1 MLTCSCHNK
10 GPARACL
17 ERHDSRTNRIRLAVS
32 SFELTQRGHPLSP
45 RRRARSVDRTTRT
58 HRVTARLA
66 GMMASDMV
74 CHHAPI
80 APIFQWRAAS
90 SNLGQCRAIE
100 SALHG
105 ARSRG
110 RGGVSEAV
118 GRMLSVGRPQPKH
131 TSHTSRPH
139 PPCDQGSW
147 ASFRIKGSYRRGP
160 ALPGHSAGAARSGW
174 PLRGASARQMG
185 PARR

>member
-74 CHHAPI
+74 LPPRTHRSDIPMARC
-80 APIFQWRAAS
+80 IFKPWP
-90 SNLGQCRAIE
+90 
-100 SALHG
+100 
-105 ARSRG
+105 
-110 RGGVSEAV
+110 V
-118 GRMLSVGRPQPKH
+118 
-131 TSHTSRPH
+131 
-139 PPCDQGSW
+139 QG
-147 ASFRIKGSYRRGP
+147 YREC
-160 ALPGHSAGAARSGW
+160 AARSPQPRPRWRVGGCGANAQ
-174 PLRGASARQMG
+174 RRKASAKAHKSHKSAASAVRPRILGFFSHQG
-185 PARR
+185 IVP